1 MQHLSSQRNVLIM
14 MLGTVL
20 WLLGATWAS
29 ASTSPFPTLPLATI
43 PLISVQYGA
52 PQILF
57 VLDNSQSM
65 DGNLAGA
72 IMTGSGTVST
82 SVCTEPDGWWG
93 CQNTTTKSV
102 NEHTSSPS
110 DFTVPSGFVP
120 PVTGGSPGTRE
131 PYTSDSNGTL
141 VEIGRAHV

>member
-82 SVCTEPDGWWG
+82 SICTEPDGWW
-93 CQNTTTKSV
+93 
-102 NEHTSSPS
+102 
-110 DFTVPSGFVP
+110 
-120 PVTGGSPGTRE
+120 
-131 PYTSDSNGTL
+131 
-141 VEIGRAHV
+141 EIGRAHV